1 MTVKKWA
8 AVMVFML
15 GCLAALTGGSDPTG
29 QNIDEI
35 AKLVELENDHIST
48 DTLANWITESK
59 QMRIVDL
66 RDSSA
71 YPNYHIPGAELMT
84 LSGLINSSM
93 RKDELIILYSE
104 GGIHAGQA
112 WVMLKA
118 KHFQNVFIISG
129 GLAAWRSEIL
139 FPVLSLNAS
148 ESEKVIFAQRSK
160 MSLYFGGSPA
170 VMKETAKQTVPM
182 KRSVVP
188 KKIEPLKFEKEAEKT
203 RDGC

>member
-1 MTVKKWA
+1 
-8 AVMVFML
+8 
-15 GCLAALTGGSDPTG
+15 
-29 QNIDEI
+29 
-35 AKLVELENDHIST
+35 
-48 DTLANWITESK
+48 
-59 QMRIVDL
+59 
-66 RDSSA
+66 
-71 YPNYHIPGAELMT
+71 MT

-139 FPVLSLNAS
+139 FPVLSVNAS
-148 ESEKVIFAQRSK
+148 ESEKLLFDQRSK

-170 VMKETAKQTVPM
+170 VIKETEKQTVPM